1 MSREP
6 NNETNPSPTTDP
18 PPVILKADGPLG
30 LFIHYDE
37 AGAGEFRDCLT
48 ADEIPFSFNP
58 PEAANLA
65 QPGKAVFVF
74 GRRHP
79 RVVAGWLKLCG
90 EEVVIDPDVVITED
104 LYLPPVKQLLSLGE
118 PQRHVVL
125 DYAGLGLSL
134 NDVPALIRMAT
145 DYQLHNGP
153 QDSPIVWAPVH
164 AWRALAQLRAEEAI
178 APLVEL
184 FRRADED
191 IDDWINADLPEAL
204 ARFGAPVLAPVTDF
218 LANPAHGEW
227 ARVAAADAIG
237 CVGKTNPELRADCVA
252 RLTVQLEKFAE
263 QSETFNAFL
272 ISPLWDLRAV
282 EAMPVIERAFA
293 SGRVDESVLGD
304 VEDVQIEFGLKTKRE
319 HPPRPNSLTRLGDEF
334 RAGLAAEELEQ
345 ELDVLNPGETINVPY
360 IAPLKV
366 GRNDPCPCGSGK
378 KYKKCCGK

>member
-1 MSREP
+1 M
-6 NNETNPSPTTDP
+6 T
-18 PPVILKADGPLG
+18 LKASDPLG

-37 AGAGEFRDCLT
+37 AGAGELRDCLT
-48 ADEIPFSFNP
+48 ADEILFSFNP
-58 PEAANLA
+58 PEAATLA

-79 RVVAGWLKLCG
+79 RVVAKWLELCG

-104 LYLPPVKQLLSLGE
+104 LYHPPVKQLLSLGE
-118 PQRHVVL
+118 PQRGVVL

-204 ARFGAPVLAPVTDF
+204 ARFGAPMLAPVADF

-237 CVGKTNPELRADCVA
+237 CAGKTNPESRADCVA
-252 RLTVQLEKFAE
+252 RLTAQLEKFAE
-263 QSETFNAFL
+263 QTETLNAFL

-282 EAMPVIERAFA
+282 EAMPVVERAFA

-319 HPPRPNSLTRLGDEF
+319 HPPRPNALTRLGDEF
-334 RAGLAAEELEQ
+334 RAGMAAEELEP
-345 ELDVLNPGETINVPY
+345 ELDVLDPGEAINVPY
-360 IAPLKV
+360 IAPQKV

-378 KYKKCCGK
+378 KYKKCCGG